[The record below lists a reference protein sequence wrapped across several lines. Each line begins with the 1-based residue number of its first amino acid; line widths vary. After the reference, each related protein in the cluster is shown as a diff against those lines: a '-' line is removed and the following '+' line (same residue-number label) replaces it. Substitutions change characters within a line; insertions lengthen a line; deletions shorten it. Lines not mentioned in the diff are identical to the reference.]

1 MISNFIMSGKQ
12 ITNRKFNDSLKE
24 NQDLDKPKKVNI
36 NILLNNI
43 RTDKKREQLESIVF
57 IGLISVV
64 VITTGII
71 ASL

>member
-1 MISNFIMSGKQ
+1 MSGKK

-43 RTDKKREQLESIVF
+43 RADKKRDQLASNVF
-57 IGLISVV
+57 FGLIVV
-64 VITTGII
+64 AVITTGVI

>member
-1 MISNFIMSGKQ
+1 MSGKQ

-43 RTDKKREQLESIVF
+43 RADKKRDQLASNVF
-57 IGLISVV
+57 FGLIVV
-64 VITTGII
+64 AAITTGVI